1 MADNYNVADLVAEFL
16 AACGTNTVFG
26 VASVHNL
33 PMLDGIGKRNQLKF
47 VAARGEM
54 GAAHMA
60 DGYARTTG
68 EIGVVI
74 SSTGPGAANAVGGLV
89 EARIAGTPVLHI
101 TSQTATRYLD
111 RETGTVH
118 DAHDQLGML
127 ESLSKKAYRVRT
139 PDHAIGVLTRAAT
152 DALSAP
158 TGPVSVE
165 IPIDIQRTQIERP
178 AVLDNLSIRPTQLH
192 GPSETDLAELRSRVL
207 AAQRPVIYLGSGGR
221 GAGQTVA
228 RLLGMGFGMVSSW
241 KGRGVIADDHPM
253 NLSGLQGNGIPCIQE
268 FYKTVDLL
276 LVVGA
281 RMRGHELGE
290 FAVPLPRNIVQID
303 CDPLANGRTLASQ
316 YFVCAD
322 AAKTLDALLPSI
334 EGKMKIDKGFADE
347 FTALKQQA
355 WSEFLDSLGPYRT
368 FMEQLLDV
376 FPEGAVFARD
386 ITQSTSTWANRIFT
400 LRSPHDGVYPVSAGI
415 GQGLPLAIGAAAAGR
430 KTLLITGDG
439 GFILNLGELWTA
451 LQEQLDLTI
460 VVMNDGGYGVIKKLQ
475 NTLQGGRRYFAD
487 LLGPDLQKLAEMTR
501 MGFWRCETAGTFG
514 AAIAEAIKHPG
525 PNLIEVDMA
534 KIGEFADYFP
544 FKASKN

>member
-1 MADNYNVADLVAEFL
+1 MADSYNVADLVAEFL
-16 AACGTNTVFG
+16 AACGIGTVFG

-33 PMLDGIGKRNQLKF
+33 PMLDGIGKRNQVRF
-47 VAARGEM
+47 VPARGEM

-118 DAHDQLGML
+118 DAYDQLGML
-127 ESLSKKAYRVRT
+127 ESLSKQAYRVRVA
-139 PDHAIGVLTRAAT
+139 DHAIGILTRAAT
-152 DALSAP
+152 EALSAP

-178 AVLDNLSIRPTQLH
+178 AVLDNLTIRPAELP
-192 GPSETDLAELRSRVL
+192 GPTEADLAELRRRVL
-207 AAQRPVIYLGSGGR
+207 AARRPVIYLGSGGR
-221 GAGQTVA
+221 DAAQSVT

-241 KGRGVIADDHPM
+241 KGRGAVPDDHPM
-253 NLSGLQGNGIPCIQE
+253 NLSGLQGNGLPCIQA
-268 FYKTVDLL
+268 FYEDVDLL

-290 FAVPLPRNIVQID
+290 FAVPLPKNIVQID
-303 CDPLANGRTLASQ
+303 CDPLANGRTLVAN

-334 EGKMKIDKGFADE
+334 EGKMKIDKGFPAE
-347 FTALKQQA
+347 FAALKQKA
-355 WSEFLDSLGPYRT
+355 WSEFLDSLGPYGN
-368 FMEQLLDV
+368 FMEQLLEV
-376 FPEGAVFARD
+376 FPKDAVFARD

-400 LRSPHDGVYPVSAGI
+400 LRSPRDGVYPVSAGI

-439 GFILNLGELWTA
+439 GFILNIGELWTA

-487 LLGPDLQKLAEMTR
+487 LLGPDLPKLAEMTG
-501 MGFWRCETAGTFG
+501 MGFWRCETAGSFG
-514 AAIAEAIKHPG
+514 ATIAEAVNHPG
-525 PNLIEVDMA
+525 PNLVEVDMA